1 MIPMRYLDGVK
12 LLFASPANFED
23 IYENRKL
30 IVVIDLH
37 AIVIEIYMFDD
48 FT

>member
-1 MIPMRYLDGVK
+1 MAWNFYLLV
-12 LLFASPANFED
+12 LANFED